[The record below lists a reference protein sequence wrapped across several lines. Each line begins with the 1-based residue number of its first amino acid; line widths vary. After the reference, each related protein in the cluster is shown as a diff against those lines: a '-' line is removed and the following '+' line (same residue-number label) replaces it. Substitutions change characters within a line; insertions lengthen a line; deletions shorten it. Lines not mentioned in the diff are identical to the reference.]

1 MRCNARIFLAMN
13 IREILASNL
22 RALRQARGL
31 SQEELA
37 HRANINRTYVSSLE
51 RCLYSATIDMVDSLA
66 AILGVHAA
74 DLLNVETAKRPAA
87 ANTAA
92 RSEKIETSQDSS

>member
-1 MRCNARIFLAMN
+1 MT

-51 RCLYSATIDMVDSLA
+51 RCLYSATIDMVDGLA
-66 AILGVHAA
+66 GILGVQAA
-74 DLLNVETAKRPAA
+74 DLLNVETAKRTVA

-92 RSEKIETSQDSS
+92 RPEQIEAGQDSP